1 MSVVFGSALGCGGS
15 SQTNIEV
22 PKAQNNLRSLTK
34 VYMDATEGLK
44 RPPKNAEELKPYA
57 TKMGADVKELTSS
70 PVDGAELAIQWGA
83 DIRALKSQDGKYP
96 IWAYEK
102 NPHSGKR
109 WVVQSK
115 YIAEM
120 SEEEFKNTPL
130 VPGMK
135 RP

>member
-22 PKAQNNLRSLTK
+22 PKAHNNLRTLTK
-34 VYMDATEGLK
+34 VYVEATDSLK
-44 RPPKNAEELKPYA
+44 HPPKNAEEFKAYA
-57 TKMGADVKELTSS
+57 AKAGVDVKDLTTS
-70 PVDGAELAIQWGA
+70 PVDGAELVIQWGV
-83 DIRALKSQDGKYP
+83 DIRTLKSQDGKYP

-109 WVVQSK
+109 WVLQSK

-120 SEEEFKNTPL
+120 SEEEFKDSPL